1 MVYHAIYTAAP
12 SAFIRGMHVIAVPPE
27 DDLVSKTPAAALAQA
42 FAGNK
47 YSYREHGYIMSPVA
61 FRYFARAV
69 SLGCKVLRDDVIAW
83 EEPGGARSVTFSA
96 KHPKIGLRACT
107 RRE

>member
-1 MVYHAIYTAAP
+1 MHATYTAQP
-12 SAFIRGMHVIAVPPE
+12 SAYVRGSVLVAVPPD

-47 YSYREHGYIMSPVA
+47 YSYREHGYLMSA
-61 FRYFARAV
+61 TSFRYFARAV
-69 SLGCKVLRDDVIAW
+69 RLGCKVVRADVIAW
-83 EEPGGARSVTFSA
+83 EEPGGARSFTFSA
-96 KHPKIGLRACT
+96 RHPKVGLRACT